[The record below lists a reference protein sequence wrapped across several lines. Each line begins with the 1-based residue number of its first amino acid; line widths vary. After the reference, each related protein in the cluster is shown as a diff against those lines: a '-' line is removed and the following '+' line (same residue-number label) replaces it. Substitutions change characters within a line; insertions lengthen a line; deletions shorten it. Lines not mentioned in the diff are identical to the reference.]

1 MYNECRY
8 VLPSGL
14 KCTDGQLQHSDFCY
28 YHRNFH
34 EQMHAVPPRP
44 GTPFRLPSLE
54 DACGCRFAI
63 QQVCWGMGDK
73 RIPPN
78 EASIYLRAVGLT
90 MRLFPRRPRVSRK
103 PVRALHYDSNGME
116 MAEPAT
122 HCEPPRDCVSC
133 ESPCQWIEYYEGQ
146 IKKIKKQ
153 IAEQQEQN
161 EPEQKEFASRQSQP
175 GDQSNSEPS
184 AQNPDQQSNTD
195 QTGVEQSTTRKSVHQ
210 ASSAQPPRNDK
221 YDNELPNVRALLL
234 DMERKGEQEQKIE
247 AERLAK
253 IEANKRIFDN
263 HPLPARPKA
272 S

>member
-14 KCTDGQLQHSDFCY
+14 KCTDGQLQHSNFCY

-63 QQVCWGMGDK
+63 QQVCWGMGEK

-78 EASIYLRAVGLT
+78 EANIYLRAIGLT

-103 PVRALHYDSNGME
+103 PVRVLHYDDQGME

-122 HCEPPRDCVSC
+122 HCEPPRDCVDC
-133 ESPCQWIEYYEGQ
+133 ETPCRWFEYYEKQ
-146 IKKIKKQ
+146 VKETEKKM
-153 IAEQQEQN
+153 AEEK
-161 EPEQKEFASRQSQP
+161 EQKEQPATASSTA
-175 GDQSNSEPS
+175 GSS
-184 AQNPDQQSNTD
+184 AN
-195 QTGVEQSTTRKSVHQ
+195 Q
-210 ASSAQPPRNDK
+210 ASPEQPRNHK
-221 YDNELPNVRALLL
+221 YDNELPNVRALML
-234 DMERKGEQEQKIE
+234 DMDRKAEHENKIE
-247 AERLAK
+247 DERLAR
-253 IEANKRIFDN
+253 IEANKRMFD
-263 HPLPARPKA
+263 HLPRPAHPKA

>member
-34 EQMHAVPPRP
+34 EQMHAAPPRP

-63 QQVCWGMGDK
+63 QQVCWGMGEK

-78 EASIYLRAVGLT
+78 EASIYLRGIGLT

-103 PVRALHYDSNGME
+103 PVRVLHYDSNGME

-122 HCEPPRDCVSC
+122 HCEPPRDCLAC
-133 ESPCQWIEYYEGQ
+133 ENPCQWFEYH
-146 IKKIKKQ
+146 
-153 IAEQQEQN
+153 EQQVKEI
-161 EPEQKEFASRQSQP
+161 ESKMAEEKAQKERASQQAKQPSSEASAQDPKETSNPSRQAAKAE
-175 GDQSNSEPS
+175 EP
-184 AQNPDQQSNTD
+184 AAR
-195 QTGVEQSTTRKSVHQ
+195 ST
-210 ASSAQPPRNDK
+210 K
-221 YDNELPNVRALLL
+221 YDNELPNVRALLI
-234 DMERKGEQEQKIE
+234 DMDRKAEREQKIE
-247 AERLAK
+247 DERLAR
-253 IEANKRIFDN
+253 IEANKRMFD
-263 HPLPARPKA
+263 HIPRPAHPKA

>member
-122 HCEPPRDCVSC
+122 HCEPPSDCVTC
-133 ESPCQWIEYYEGQ
+133 ENPCQWIEYYEGQ

-184 AQNPDQQSNTD
+184 AQNPDQQ
-195 QTGVEQSTTRKSVHQ
+195 

-263 HPLPARPKA
+263 YPLPARPKA

>member
-14 KCTDGQLQHSDFCY
+14 KCTDGQLENSIFCY
-28 YHRNFH
+28 QHRNFH
-34 EQMHAVPPRP
+34 EQMYAVPPRP

-73 RIPPN
+73 RIPPK
-78 EASIYLRAVGLT
+78 EASIYLYGISLA

-103 PVRALHYDSNGME
+103 PVRALHYDDQGME

-122 HCEPPRDCVSC
+122 HCEPPRDCLNC
-133 ESPCQWIEYYEGQ
+133 ESPCRWFKYYEDQ
-146 IKKIKKQ
+146 VEKIEKQ
-153 IAEQQEQN
+153 IAEEK
-161 EPEQKEFASRQSQP
+161 EQKEQERAGRQSQQ
-175 GDQSNSEPS
+175 GDQSSSNPS
-184 AQNPDQQSNTD
+184 AQNSDQQP
-195 QTGVEQSTTRKSVHQ
+195 
-210 ASSAQPPRNDK
+210 SSEQPPRNRK

-234 DMERKGEQEQKIE
+234 DMDRKAEQEQKIE
-247 AERLAK
+247 AERLAR

-263 HPLPARPKA
+263 IPLPAHPKA

>member
-34 EQMHAVPPRP
+34 EQMHAAPPRP

-63 QQVCWGMGDK
+63 QQVCWGMGEK

-78 EASIYLRAVGLT
+78 EASIYLRGIGLT

-103 PVRALHYDSNGME
+103 PVRVLHYDSNGME
-116 MAEPAT
+116 LAEPAT
-122 HCEPPRDCVSC
+122 HCEPPRDCTTC
-133 ESPCQWIEYYEGQ
+133 ETPCQWFEYHEQ
-146 IKKIKKQ
+146 QAKESEKKI
-153 IAEQQEQN
+153 AEAK
-161 EPEQKEFASRQSQP
+161 EQKEQP
-175 GDQSNSEPS
+175 AATSSSAGPS
-184 AQNPDQQSNTD
+184 ADQPSP
-195 QTGVEQSTTRKSVHQ
+195 E
-210 ASSAQPPRNDK
+210 QPPRNGK
-221 YDNELPNVRALLL
+221 YDNELPNVRALLI
-234 DMERKGEQEQKIE
+234 DMDRKAEHENKIE
-247 AERLAK
+247 AERLAR
-253 IEANKRIFDN
+253 IEANKRMFD
-263 HPLPARPKA
+263 HIPRPAPKA

>member
-14 KCTDGQLQHSDFCY
+14 KCTDPLLQHSQFCY
-28 YHRNFH
+28 QHRNFH
-34 EQMHAVPPRP
+34 EQMYAVPPRP

-54 DACGCRFAI
+54 DACGCRFAL
-63 QQVCWGMGDK
+63 QQVCWAMGDK

-78 EASIYLRAVGLT
+78 EAGIYLRAVGLA

-103 PVRALHYDSNGME
+103 PVRALNYDDSGME
-116 MAEPAT
+116 MAEPSSA
-122 HCEPPRDCVSC
+122 CEPPRDCMT
-133 ESPCQWIEYYEGQ
+133 CQNHCHWFKYYEDQ
-146 IKKIKKQ
+146 VEDIEDQMAEEEEQKKLAAQK
-153 IAEQQEQN
+153 EQQ
-161 EPEQKEFASRQSQP
+161 QP
-175 GDQSNSEPS
+175 PTADQAAAGTATTDQSNAERV
-184 AQNPDQQSNTD
+184 AA
-195 QTGVEQSTTRKSVHQ
+195 EQPTR
-210 ASSAQPPRNDK
+210 K

-234 DMERKGEQEQKIE
+234 DMDRKAEQEQKVE
-247 AERLAK
+247 AERLAR